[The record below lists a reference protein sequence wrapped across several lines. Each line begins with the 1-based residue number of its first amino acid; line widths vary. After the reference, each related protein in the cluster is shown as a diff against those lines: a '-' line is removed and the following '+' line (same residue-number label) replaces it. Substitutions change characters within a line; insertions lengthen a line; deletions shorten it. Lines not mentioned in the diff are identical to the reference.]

1 MHDIYS
7 WVSRSPYARALGI
20 LFEKAND
27 AGVVLS
33 LPHNVE
39 NENQSGALHGGVA
52 ASVAAMTSMA
62 VARREPTTEAGL
74 WHTATISI
82 SYLNAAIDVD
92 LRAIGRQMRRG
103 RDLVF
108 VQSEIAV
115 GSGPAI
121 STAQSVVRECAGKRP
136 ASPLTAQEPPRAR
149 IVPPAARRV
158 EENSFMAGRNIEL
171 TLQEDGQAVMRMGAL
186 ESNANADGGLDEGAV
201 LALMDSAGAM
211 AAWSITGQGPYRAST
226 PAIQAG
232 FFGPIP
238 LEDVVA
244 VARVVHQDNETFW
257 SDVLCSI
264 VSTRVVVARATV
276 LYRIVT

>member
-1 MHDIYS
+1 MHDIGS
-7 WVSRSPYARALGI
+7 WISQSPYAWALGI
-20 LFEKAND
+20 HFGKADD

-33 LPHNVE
+33 LPHNAA
-39 NENQSGALHGGVA
+39 NENQSGVLHGGVA

-62 VARREPTTEAGL
+62 VARSEPTTAAGP

-82 SYLNAAIDVD
+82 SYLNAAIGVD
-92 LRAIGRQMRRG
+92 LRAVGRQTRRG

-108 VQSEIAV
+108 VQSEMAV

-121 STAQSVVRECAGKRP
+121 ATAQSVVRGCAGKPP
-136 ASPLTAQEPPRAR
+136 APPLVAQEPPKAK
-149 IVPPAARRV
+149 VEPPAARRV
-158 EENSFMAGRNIEL
+158 QENSFMAGRNIEL
-171 TLQEDGQAVMRMGAL
+171 TLQEDGQAVMRMGSL
-186 ESNANADGGLDEGAV
+186 EANANADGGLDEGAV

-232 FFGPIP
+232 FFGPVP

-244 VARVVHQDNETFW
+244 VARVVQRDNEIFW
-257 SDVLCSI
+257 SDVLCSLA
-264 VSTRVVVARATV
+264 STRQAIARATV

>member
-1 MHDIYS
+1 MHDIES
-7 WVSRSPYARALGI
+7 WISRSPYARALGI
-20 LFEKAND
+20 LFESAND

-33 LPHNVE
+33 LPHNAA
-39 NENQSGALHGGVA
+39 NENQSGVLHGGVA
-52 ASVAAMTSMA
+52 ASVATMTSMA
-62 VARREPTTEAGL
+62 VARSDPATEAGP

-82 SYLNAAIDVD
+82 SYLNAAVGVD
-92 LRAIGRQMRRG
+92 LRAFGRQSRRG

-108 VQSEIAV
+108 VQSDIAV

-121 STAQSVVRECAGKRP
+121 ATAQSVVRGCAGKQP
-136 ASPLTAQEPPRAR
+136 APPLAVQEPPRAKTK
-149 IVPPAARRV
+149 PTAARRV
-158 EENSFMAGRNIEL
+158 EENSFMAGRNIKL

-232 FFGPIP
+232 FLGPIP

-244 VARVVHQDNETFW
+244 VARVAHRDNEIFW
-257 SDVLCSI
+257 CDVLCSLA
-264 VSTRVVVARATV
+264 STRKAIARATV